1 MPWPG
6 RSRIVGGDIA
16 GLDGGSP
23 LLYASSMNIPLDRR
37 KPVDALRSRL
47 HEIIFEADSR
57 AGRLFDLALI

>member
-1 MPWPG
+1 
-6 RSRIVGGDIA
+6 
-16 GLDGGSP
+16 
-23 LLYASSMNIPLDRR
+23 MNIPLDRR